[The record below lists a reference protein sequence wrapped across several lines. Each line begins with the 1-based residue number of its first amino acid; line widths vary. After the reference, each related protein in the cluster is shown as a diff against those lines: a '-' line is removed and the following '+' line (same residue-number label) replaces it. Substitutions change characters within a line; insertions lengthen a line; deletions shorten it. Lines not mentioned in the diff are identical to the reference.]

1 MATLASTA
9 AVAPGAAAFD
19 RIFSET
25 ATVVT
30 ELGEM
35 AQKVIETEAAAA
47 PREQSWF
54 DEPDLDALKK
64 LTGHTLYLLDDDT
77 LRVTADPEAS
87 VTPAPG
93 DGAMELTFTPE

>member
-1 MATLASTA
+1 MGERIPRGSRDRSVAAGIEVTTVMATLASTA

-64 LTGHTLYLLDDDT
+64 LTGHTL
-77 LRVTADPEAS
+77 
-87 VTPAPG
+87 
-93 DGAMELTFTPE
+93 TF